1 MYRKENKRTNKIYV
15 IESCTTYSRKKISKK
30 GFKLHETEKTCIY
43 HYCFNFNHKK

>member
-30 GFKLHETEKTCIY
+30 GFKLHETEKNL
-43 HYCFNFNHKK
+43 HLSLLFQFQP